1 MGIEDDHDGPPLIQ
15 SVAVLCK
22 WPDHEARKNK
32 NPKNLWFR
40 VFVLSCLRDSKSAKA
55 SNKLNLRG
63 VIPVLG
69 SMNQLKEY
77 TADHRYLLDIVA
89 RKAGFAD
96 PVAFEPDQFCFPLLK
111 ASRKGKLL
119 PLEGVMVRDWDPD
132 NRKSDAGVELGAR
145 LYEIESVRFV
155 VVHMDLDQHAAIAAT
170 DFFVV
175 DRKNYRRL
183 YKIALHCRRDSEP
196 ASKPPIL
203 PAEHMG
209 ILWENT
215 IRFLD
220 SRNLRRIKAYGGR
233 ARRGLLLTGPP
244 GNGKTMA
251 CRWIWEA
258 CRRRHWDWRLVTPSL
273 YRQARASDDAEEA
286 IRALFNLERRGVVFF
301 DDMDIAL
308 RDRETGAESDDQAV
322 FLTAL
327 DGITIAEGIVYV
339 FTTNCKLD
347 LIDRAFKRP
356 GRIDLVM
363 HFDVPDAG
371 LRRRLLGSWHS
382 DIQQQIPLDH
392 AVAETEGL
400 SFAEIEE
407 LKNLLIMHFVE
418 NGRWS
423 WNWAQRQ
430 FALNREELAST
441 HGGQVGFRMPE
452 PARNGRNGRQEI
464 NER

>member
-1 MGIEDDHDGPPLIQ
+1 
-15 SVAVLCK
+15 
-22 WPDHEARKNK
+22 
-32 NPKNLWFR
+32 
-40 VFVLSCLRDSKSAKA
+40 
-55 SNKLNLRG
+55 
-63 VIPVLG
+63 
-69 SMNQLKEY
+69 MNQFQEY
-77 TADHRYLLDIVA
+77 TADHRYLLEIVG
-89 RKAGFAD
+89 RQAGFAD
-96 PVAFEPDQFCFPLLK
+96 PVAFAPDQFGVPLLK

-119 PLEGVMVRDWDPD
+119 PLEDVLVRDWNPE
-132 NRKSDAGVELGAR
+132 NRKSAAGVALGGR

-155 VVHMDLDQHAAIAAT
+155 VVHMSLDQNAHWAGS
-170 DFFVV
+170 DFYVV
-175 DRKNYRRL
+175 DRKDYHRL
-183 YKIALHCRRDSEP
+183 YKIALRCRRDSEP
-196 ASKPPIL
+196 AGKTPIL
-203 PAEHMG
+203 PAEQMQL
-209 ILWENT
+209 LWQNT
-215 IRFLD
+215 IKFLD
-220 SRNLRRIKAYGGR
+220 GPNLKRIKAYGGR

-308 RDRETGAESDDQAV
+308 RDRETGAETDDQAV

-363 HFDVPDAG
+363 HFEAPDAN
-371 LRRRLLGSWHS
+371 LRRRLLESWHA
-382 DIQQQIPLDH
+382 DIQEQIPLEK
-392 AVAETEGL
+392 AVAETEGF

-418 NGRWS
+418 SSFWS
-423 WNWAQRQ
+423 WDWAQRQ
-430 FALNREELAST
+430 FALNREELAGSRR
-441 HGGQVGFRMPE
+441 GQVGFRMPE
-452 PARNGRNGRQEI
+452 AARNGNGRQ
-464 NER
+464 